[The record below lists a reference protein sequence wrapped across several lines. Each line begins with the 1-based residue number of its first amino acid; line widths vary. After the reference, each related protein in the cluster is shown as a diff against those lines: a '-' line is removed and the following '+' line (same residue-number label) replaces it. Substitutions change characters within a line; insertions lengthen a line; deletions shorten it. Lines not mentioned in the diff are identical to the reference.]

1 MLKQDCHFLNW
12 IDDDWYSVLNNYD
25 INTQKSIVN
34 TIYAY
39 TLQDYLSIL
48 LSLKYKKGEK
58 LEIPQTIT
66 GNKYKKITKY
76 TQTKE
81 FEKMSD
87 FAFRKIFQDYEKRY
101 REVLNSIL
109 KRKNLKLKFHFNLQ
123 EC

>member
-1 MLKQDCHFLNW
+1 LLKQDCHFLNW